1 MRALGAQLHMH
12 AGEFVLTAQNA
23 TATGGV
29 RKLPQLLGRML
40 QICVE
45 CPATY
50 QLECGASGADAGPG
64 SPLASPGRHGC
75 TYCRGPL
82 RTSAMRSAWSLCP
95 LHLLREPR
103 EAQRQSGQH

>member
-1 MRALGAQLHMH
+1 MRALGAQLHMQ

-23 TATGGV
+23 TATDDV
-29 RKLPQLLGRML
+29 RKLPQRLGRML
-40 QICVE
+40 QIC
-45 CPATY
+45 PAAY
-50 QLECGASGADAGPG
+50 QLECGAAGADAGPG
-64 SPLASPGRHGC
+64 SPIASPDRHGC

-82 RTSAMRSAWSLCP
+82 RTAAMRSAWLLCP

>member
-45 CPATY
+45 CRATY
-50 QLECGASGADAGPG
+50 RLE
-64 SPLASPGRHGC
+64 
-75 TYCRGPL
+75 
-82 RTSAMRSAWSLCP
+82 
-95 LHLLREPR
+95 
-103 EAQRQSGQH
+103 